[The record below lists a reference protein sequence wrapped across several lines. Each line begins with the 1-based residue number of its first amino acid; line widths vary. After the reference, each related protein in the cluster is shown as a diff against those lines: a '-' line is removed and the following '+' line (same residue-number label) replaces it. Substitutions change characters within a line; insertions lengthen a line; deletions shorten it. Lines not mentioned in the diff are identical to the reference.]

1 MSQLDE
7 MALLGL
13 VEQREDLRWRRT
25 GPLPSYADYLP
36 LVERL

>member
-1 MSQLDE
+1 
-7 MALLGL
+7 
-13 VEQREDLRWRRT
+13 VEQREDLRWCCK